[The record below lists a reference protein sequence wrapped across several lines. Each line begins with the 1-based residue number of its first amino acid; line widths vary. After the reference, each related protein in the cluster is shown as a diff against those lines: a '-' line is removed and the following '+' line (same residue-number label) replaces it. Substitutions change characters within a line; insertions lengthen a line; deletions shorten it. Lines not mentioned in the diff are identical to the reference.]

1 MGLCHQDRSRGIRD
15 PACPKQDIGPPRLQ
29 RMTIEFSEDERATL
43 IDLLVGII
51 EHDPLPL
58 SQRIQRL
65 RSILR
70 KLRPAPELPREEPD
84 EIDDEPPVL

>member
-1 MGLCHQDRSRGIRD
+1 
-15 PACPKQDIGPPRLQ
+15 
-29 RMTIEFSEDERATL
+29 L

-65 RSILR
+65 RSILG
-70 KLRPAPELPREEPD
+70 KLRPAPELPPEEPD
-84 EIDDEPPVL
+84 EIDDEPAVL